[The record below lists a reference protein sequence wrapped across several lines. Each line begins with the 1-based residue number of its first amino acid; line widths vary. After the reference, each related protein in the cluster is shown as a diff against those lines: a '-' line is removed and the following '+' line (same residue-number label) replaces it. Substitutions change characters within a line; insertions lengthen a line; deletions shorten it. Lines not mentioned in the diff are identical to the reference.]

1 MLHLMC
7 LNMHRIESVVLLFS
21 LQTFVCFA
29 SLFFCLLYSFIIP
42 FYLICCLTNYNS
54 VILMVALGFV
64 SSTCQSTSKRC
75 TVLRLR
81 LDTQSCPTLC
91 DPMDCSPPVS
101 SAHGIFQARMLEWV
115 AISFSRGSSRP
126 RDQIQVSCTAGR
138 FLPTELQGK
147 LLIYCIGA
155 SQMAL
160 VVKNLP
166 ANAGGVRDVGWDRW
180 PECTSSCGAES
191 AGPACP

>member
-7 LNMHRIESVVLLFS
+7 LDMHRIESVVLLFS

-64 SSTCQSTSKRC
+64 SSTCQCTSKRC

-81 LDTQSCPTLC
+81 LDAQSCPTLC
-91 DPMDCSPPVS
+91 DPMDCSPPGS
-101 SAHGIFQARMLEWV
+101 SVHGIFQARMLEWV
-115 AISFSRGSSRP
+115 AISFSINFLYPGSILSP
-126 RDQIQVSCTAGR
+126 FR
-138 FLPTELQGK
+138 FKQSHVE
-147 LLIYCIGA
+147 
-155 SQMAL
+155 
-160 VVKNLP
+160 
-166 ANAGGVRDVGWDRW
+166 
-180 PECTSSCGAES
+180 
-191 AGPACP
+191 